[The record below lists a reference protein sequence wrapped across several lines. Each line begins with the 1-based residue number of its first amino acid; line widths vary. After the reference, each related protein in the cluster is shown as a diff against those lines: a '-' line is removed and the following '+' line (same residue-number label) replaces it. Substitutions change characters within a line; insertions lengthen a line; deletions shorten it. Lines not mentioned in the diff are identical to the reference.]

1 MSPGSLSTSTVP
13 HVRHARADIPR
24 LQRLLPAHSTQTA
37 REFAALDRS
46 TTAVAVGHG
55 RTLFHEG
62 DPARYFFRIV
72 SGAVRSCRLLP
83 DGRRQIGDFFLP
95 DDFFGFGAADVYL
108 HSAEAIVDTS
118 LIAYPRKLLDGTLPG
133 PARFARA
140 LLTIMSRRLADA
152 QQQMVLLGRKTA
164 EERVATFL
172 LGMSE
177 RCGDCNH
184 IQLLMTREDIA
195 DHLGLTTETVSRT
208 LTKLRADGFISFR
221 APSDIHFIDRDAL
234 MELAEGS

>member
-1 MSPGSLSTSTVP
+1 MPD
-13 HVRHARADIPR
+13 VRHARAEIAR
-24 LQRLLPAHSTQTA
+24 LQRPLPAQSTQPA

-46 TTAVAVGHG
+46 ATAVAVRHG

-62 DPARYFFRIV
+62 DPARCFFRVI

-108 HSAEAIVDTS
+108 HSAEAIVNTA
-118 LIAYPRKLLDGTLPG
+118 LVAYPRKLLDGALLG
-133 PARFARA
+133 QARFVRA
-140 LLTIMSRRLADA
+140 LLTIMSRRLTDT

-177 RCGDCNH
+177 RCGEGDH
-184 IQLLMTREDIA
+184 VRLPMTRADIA
-195 DHLGLTTETVSRT
+195 DHLGLTIETVSRV
-208 LTKLRADGFISFR
+208 LTKLRADGLIALR
-221 APSDIHFIDRDAL
+221 ASSDVRFIDRDAL
-234 MELAEGS
+234 AELAEGN